1 MAYKSSIEGG
11 YGSDASVFH
20 VDASHADRID
30 ISDPELMFRGH
41 FGRSGPDLV
50 LTGQDGHRHI
60 VPGYFGTEKHPDL
73 VAPNGAHLSGDLVD
87 LLAGSP
93 TPGHYAQANGPTL
106 PPDAIGKVQKVVGN
120 VTVLRNG
127 TAVTLHVGDAVHKS
141 DVIETAANSSCGI
154 AFPDGTALDVVAG
167 TRMAL
172 NDYTYD
178 VAGAPN
184 NALFTLVEGTFAF
197 VAGQVAHSGDGMK
210 ITTPVATMGIRGTVG
225 LFKSEPTVVNSKLG
239 HVWSVVLHEDL
250 DGSHHLGRIA
260 IIDQDP
266 TSATFGQVIYL
277 LDSSE
282 YIAYLEPQGS
292 GLPPHVR
299 VEPITSSRQFD
310 DRHFYDDLNQ
320 IISAYN
326 GANPRSGPNGGSG
339 DNPNLLLPQQPNQ
352 ENGGQPLPINFQPN
366 SSGEGPNTTLESFS
380 VPVQGGILPN
390 STPTTPSPLSTI
402 FIWNSS
408 GPSDWPTDPNWNTGS
423 APDSPIDQVIIQS
436 GTVNY
441 DLPGNT
447 AVSALTVDPGAILDV
462 TSGQLTAGNLVD
474 DGTIVVEGDPPTLVI
489 AGPATIGST
498 HSIEAVGTGSTV
510 DFEDST
516 VDNQGIIAAR
526 QGGTVDLNEEAIT
539 NESGAQIEA
548 RDFHSL
554 VDFIDANLDNFGAIT
569 AKHGGSVLF
578 EGGSIFNEA
587 AAADQPEAK
596 IVARGRG
603 SEIDLISVDL
613 INGGLVGAMHYGSMK
628 FENVAVTNESG
639 ATIEAKDGIVTFEHG
654 RVANEFGAVIVAS
667 EHGRIDFD
675 GSTVDNGNIGTD
687 AGADLAVEPNSGGM
701 IEAIGCGSIIR
712 FCDDARVFN
721 AGTILGKDGGLIS
734 FDDATVHN
742 LNSGKIDATRHGTI
756 ELKNSIVG
764 NSGTIEAVGLCS
776 AIIFSYGLLGNAGAV
791 LAKDGGS
798 VDVFASKVINDGSLA
813 EIRAEACGTLV
824 FCDDGVVNQHGAM
837 IVAADFGTVKFDADK
852 VTNDHCSTIAATKG
866 GLVDIAYSDVT
877 NTHNSFIEA
886 TDGGTVI
893 FNHAWVTNTG
903 DSTMEAKGHHS
914 TVDLEHTVVMNDGG
928 TIAAIGCDARVEL
941 IDATIVGGTLES
953 RDGAII
959 ENVGGTSTLDGIT
972 IADGTVIQA
981 NHGTDVDLK
990 ETITVDGTITFQGCG
1005 TFTLDGPGAK
1015 IIGDTG
1021 TLDNLGT
1028 IDGAGT
1034 IGSCDGALWLIN
1046 DGIIDANICGQTLA
1060 IHTGETMTNL
1070 GTLEA
1075 ANGGRLLVD
1084 DPVTGGGTALVKG
1097 GTIDFAAAADISQI
1111 TFNNGSG
1118 TAYGEVI
1125 FNDPNGLDVT
1135 VNDFAGTRSNL
1146 AHSDGIELTGTWTV
1160 ESETVCGGNVTLE
1173 LKNGCETAA
1182 FNFDDF
1188 NGQLQICTVNGN
1200 TLITDPAVSTASS
1213 HPAVSIGGPGND
1225 TFLFH
1230 PGEGA
1235 ETINNFNPQANTIE
1249 LDHFANVQSAQALA
1263 AAVTIDA
1270 HSDAVLELGHGD
1282 SVAIP
1287 GMTASF
1293 LQAHLQSL
1301 VHLH

>member
-1 MAYKSSIEGG
+1 MTYKSSIEGG
-11 YGSDASVFH
+11 YGSFFRVDESDAGRVN
-20 VDASHADRID
+20 

-60 VPGYFGTEKHPDL
+60 VPGYFATEKHPDL
-73 VAPNGAHLSGDLVD
+73 IAPNGAHLSGETVS

-93 TPGHYAQANGPTL
+93 TPGQYAQAGTVL
-106 PPDAIGKVQKVVGN
+106 PPEAIGKVEKVVGQ
-120 VTVLRNG
+120 VTLVHNG
-127 TAVTLHVGDAVHKS
+127 VSGPLHVGDAVYKT
-141 DVIETAANSSCGI
+141 DVVQTGPNTSCGI
-154 AFPDGTALDVVAG
+154 AFPDGTALDVVAN
-167 TRMAL
+167 TRMVL

-178 VAGAPN
+178 VAGASN

-210 ITTPVATMGIRGTVG
+210 IATPVATMGIRGTVG

-260 IIDQDP
+260 IIDKDP

-292 GLPPHVR
+292 GLPPNVR
-299 VEPITSSRQFD
+299 LEPITSSRQFD

-326 GANPRSGPNGGSG
+326 GTNPRSGPNGGSG

-352 ENGGQPLPINFQPN
+352 QNGGQPLPINFQSN
-366 SSGEGPNTTLESFS
+366 SSGEGPNTIIESLG

-390 STPTTPSPLSTI
+390 STPPTPAPLSTV

-408 GPSDWPTDPNWNTGS
+408 SPSDWPTDPNWNTGS

-447 AVSALTVDPGAILDV
+447 TVRSLTVDPGAVLDV
-462 TSGQLTAGNLVD
+462 TSGQLTAGRLVD
-474 DGTIVVEGDPPTLVI
+474 KGTVVVQGDPPTLVI

-498 HSIEAVGTGSTV
+498 GSIKAAGAGSTV
-510 DFEDST
+510 DFGDST
-516 VDNQGIIAAR
+516 VDNQGIIAAL

-548 RDFHSL
+548 RDCHSL

-569 AKHGGSVLF
+569 AKHGGLVLF
-578 EGGSIFNEA
+578 DGGSIFNEA
-587 AAADQPEAK
+587 TTADEPEAK
-596 IVARGRG
+596 IAARGRG

-613 INGGLVGAMHYGSMK
+613 INSGLLSAMHYGSMN
-628 FENVAVTNESG
+628 FENVVVANELG
-639 ATIEAKDGIVTFEHG
+639 ATIEAEDGVVTFEHG
-654 RVANEFGAVIVAS
+654 GIANEFGAAIVAS
-667 EHGRIDFD
+667 EHGRIDFN
-675 GSTVDNGNIGTD
+675 GSTVDNENTAID
-687 AGADLAVEPNSGGM
+687 AGGHLVVAEPNSGGM
-701 IEAIGCGSIIR
+701 IEAIGFGSAIR
-712 FCDDARVFN
+712 FCDGASVFN

-734 FDDATVHN
+734 FDEATVHN
-742 LNSGKIDATRHGTI
+742 PSGSRIDANRQGTI
-756 ELKNSIVG
+756 ELKNSIIG

-776 AIIFSYGLLGNAGAV
+776 AIIFSYDLLGNAGDM
-791 LAKDGGS
+791 LAKNGGS
-798 VDVFASKVINDGSLA
+798 VDVFASKVVNDGSLA
-813 EIRAEACGTLV
+813 EIRAEAWGTLA
-824 FCDDGVVNQHGAM
+824 FCDGGVVNKHGAM
-837 IVAADFGTVKFDADK
+837 IVAANSGTVDFDADK
-852 VTNDHCSTIAATKG
+852 VTNEHYSTIAATKG
-866 GLVDIAYSDVT
+866 GLIDIAYSDVT
-877 NTHNSFIEA
+877 NAYNSFVEA
-886 TDGGTVI
+886 TDGGAVI
-893 FNHAWVTNTG
+893 FNYVCVTNTRDG
-903 DSTMEAKGHHS
+903 TMEAKGHHS
-914 TVDLEHTVVMNDGG
+914 TVDLEHTFVMNDGG
-928 TIAAIGCDARVEL
+928 TIAAIGNNSRVEL
-941 IDATIVGGTLES
+941 IDATIVGGTLET
-953 RDGAII
+953 RYAAII
-959 ENVGGTSTLDGIT
+959 ENAGGTSTLDGIT

-981 NHGTDVDLK
+981 NQDTVVDLK

-1005 TFTLDGPGAK
+1005 TFTLDGPSAK
-1015 IIGDTG
+1015 IIGDAG

-1028 IDGAGT
+1028 IVGAGT
-1034 IGSCDGALWLIN
+1034 IGSCDGALSLIN
-1046 DGIIDANICGQTLA
+1046 NGIIDANICCQTLT
-1060 IHTGETMTNL
+1060 IDIGETITNL

-1084 DPVTGGGTALVKG
+1084 DRVIGGGTALAKG
-1097 GTIDFAAAADISQI
+1097 GTIDFAASADISQI

-1118 TAYGEVI
+1118 TEYGGII
-1125 FNDPNGLDVT
+1125 FNDPNGLDVA
-1135 VNDFAGTRSNL
+1135 VNDFTGAGSNL
-1146 AHSDGIELTGTWTV
+1146 AHSDRIELTGIWTA

-1173 LKNGCETAA
+1173 LKNGCETAT
-1182 FNFDDF
+1182 FNFNDF
-1188 NGQLQICTVNGN
+1188 NGRLQVTTVDGN
-1200 TLITDPAVSTASS
+1200 TLITDPAVLVTSS
-1213 HPAVSIGGPGND
+1213 CPSVSIGGPGND
-1225 TFLFH
+1225 AFVFQ
-1230 PGEGA
+1230 PGRGA
-1235 ETINNFNPQANTIE
+1235 ETVGNFNPPSDAIE
-1249 LDHFANVQSAQALA
+1249 LDHFANMQNAQELM
-1263 AAVTIDA
+1263 AAVTGDA
-1270 HSDAVLELGHGD
+1270 HGDAVVELGHSE
-1282 SVAIP
+1282 SVTIP